1 MPHTPNRVLF
11 ERQRLSL
18 SVPPPSLMPPWL
30 IRNGNQLSCAVLE
43 LLCAVMTVSQMLCRV
58 LTLTSAAC
66 LACALLG
73 CPPSQP
79 RTKPHSE
86 LPTPSASVGYAP
98 DAGLAGSVVAKFDL
112 SADATEDFFALPW
125 PSDLR
130 LSSDGTVQLKGYP
143 GGDSLLLG
151 TAFSDA
157 AGMLRGFSIMPVI
170 YFHFSGPIRALKAGE
185 LSDKAAPV
193 ALIDVDP
200 TSPDQG
206 KRIALTSRHYS
217 SALSLVP
224 ANTLA
229 LRPQAGFVLRPNTRY
244 AAVVLRKL
252 GDSEGRLLGTTSDFE
267 RTKWTKPLADP
278 RGEAARKL
286 HDMALTKLA
295 KLGMARADIAAL
307 TVFRTQRTDAGYRSM
322 LRFAD
327 APKAPHA
334 PKLLDASWADDANG
348 DIYRIIRGYYCTPNF
363 QQAIEEVPFLERGGI
378 IGFDTDGNVKV
389 APIPEASAYRTK
401 ECGEL
406 LRARFALT
414 VPPGAVPA
422 NGWPL
427 LIYAHGTTGD
437 ASSFIGVNNFAAWAA
452 SQGIATASTDQPLH
466 GGDDP
471 RGARPGSR
479 KPYSFKIGPFPI
491 PMPTKG
497 KGSELAFYNVMRP
510 SVLRANL
517 RQAAIDAALLARLLL
532 ATDFASA
539 KRSDGSL
546 ALATKTGRQPP
557 RFDRSKLSYAG
568 HSQGSQS
575 TIANGAP
582 EPLARAVVL
591 SACGGHMSHSMLLR
605 ADAKKAIRAVSVVM
619 GLADGELDA
628 FHPLAAAMQL
638 FLDPVDPQSFGR
650 FFWETEAKR
659 PARSVLHFQGI
670 DDSMTVAAASD
681 AVSLALRAQPLLP
694 VLRELETLA
703 LLDIKPATSARGN
716 AAGGKATAAL
726 VQLSTSG
733 DGHYA
738 VFYEE
743 RAAGLIKQ
751 FLQRSLASQNAPEI
765 GPVSANATAVPN

>member
-1 MPHTPNRVLF
+1 MA
-11 ERQRLSL
+11 Q
-18 SVPPPSLMPPWL
+18 
-30 IRNGNQLSCAVLE
+30 
-43 LLCAVMTVSQMLCRV
+43 
-58 LTLTSAAC
+58 
-66 LACALLG
+66 
-73 CPPSQP
+73 
-79 RTKPHSE
+79 
-86 LPTPSASVGYAP
+86 
-98 DAGLAGSVVAKFDL
+98 FDL
-112 SADATEDFFALPW
+112 SAEPTENFFALPW

-157 AGMLRGFSIMPVI
+157 AGTLRGFSIMPVI
-170 YFHFSGPIRALKAGE
+170 YFHFSGPIRALKAE
-185 LSDKAAPV
+185 DLADKAAPV
-193 ALIDVDP
+193 GLVYVDP
-200 TSPDQG
+200 NSPDHG
-206 KRIALTSRHYS
+206 KRVALTSRHYG

-229 LRPQAGFVLRPNTRY
+229 LRPRAGFVLRPNTRY

-252 GDSEGRLLGTTSDFE
+252 GDSEGRPLGTTVDFE
-267 RTKWTKPLADP
+267 QTKWTKPLSDS
-278 RGEAARKL
+278 RREAARQL
-286 HDMALTKLA
+286 HSAALAELA
-295 KLGMARADIAAL
+295 KLGMARSDIAAL
-307 TVFRTQRTDAGYRSM
+307 AVFRTQATDVGYRSM

-334 PKLLDASWADDANG
+334 PKLLDASWSNEGTAAG
-348 DIYRIIRGYYCTPNF
+348 AYQVIRGYYCTPNF

-378 IGFDTDGNVKV
+378 IGFDSDGKVKV
-389 APIPEASAYRTK
+389 APIPEGSAYRTS
-401 ECGEL
+401 ECGAL
-406 LRARFALT
+406 LRARFVLT
-414 VPPGAVPA
+414 IPPGAVPA
-422 NGWPL
+422 GGWPL

-437 ASSFIGVNNFAAWAA
+437 ASSFVGVNNFSAWAA

-466 GGDDP
+466 GGDDA

-479 KPYSFKIGPFPI
+479 KPYTFKIGPFPI
-491 PMPTKG
+491 PMPAKG
-497 KGSELAFYNVMRP
+497 KGSEMAFYNVMRP

-546 ALATKTGRQPP
+546 ALAAQADSKPP
-557 RFDRSKLSYAG
+557 RFDRSKLIYAG

-575 TIANGAP
+575 TIANGALD
-582 EPLARAVVL
+582 PLARAVVL

-650 FFWETEAKR
+650 FFWELEAKR
-659 PARSVLHFQGI
+659 PPRSVLHFQGI
-670 DDSMTVAAASD
+670 DDSMTVAASSD
-681 AVSLALRAQPLLP
+681 ALSLSLRAQPLLP
-694 VLRELETLA
+694 VLHELDGLG
-703 LLDIKPATSARGN
+703 LLDIKPAASARGN

-743 RAAGLIKQ
+743 PAARLIKH
-751 FLQRSLASQNAPEI
+751 FLRQSLASHSAPKI
-765 GPVSANATAVPN
+765 GPVATEPPATPAVPTTSPR